1 MNKLNYEI
9 QKMDYFSKLSKMN
22 DEELLNETN
31 EAILLQICSFVDESY
46 YAGAWKNEL
55 CLDECQKRGKL
66 EIYKNA
72 EKQVKERRWICY
84 G

>member
-46 YAGAWKNEL
+46 YAGAWKNE
-55 CLDECQKRGKL
+55 
-66 EIYKNA
+66 
-72 EKQVKERRWICY
+72 
-84 G
+84 